1 MVFALHCPSFIF
13 DLAASRVA
21 SEFLESELG
30 LEAFSAKYSVAL
42 GELYSE
48 IDQDSLH
55 QAAEA
60 MMQFLAEIEAGEN
73 AVILL
78 TGYVHYRLYFEGPNR
93 PRKLKPMFGSIEDP
107 VKLKEWSH
115 EGAAKG
121 FRAYVFGL
129 RSNTVP
135 HAPVGWKLEDEES
148 VPHLAEL
155 AAQKLSMID
164 IL

>member
-1 MVFALHCPSFIF
+1 MST
-13 DLAASRVA
+13 SRVA
-21 SEFLESELG
+21 SEFLEGEIG
-30 LEAFSAKYSVAL
+30 LEAFSAKYAASL
-42 GELYSE
+42 GERYAE

-60 MMQFLAEIEAGEN
+60 MMQFLSEIEAGEN
-73 AVILL
+73 ATTLL
-78 TGYVHYRLYFEGPNR
+78 DGYVYNRLYFEGPNR
-93 PRKLKPMFGSIEDP
+93 PRKLKPMFGLIEDP
-107 VKLKEWSH
+107 VKVKEWSA

-135 HAPVGWKLEDEES
+135 HTPVGWKLEDEES
-148 VPHLAEL
+148 VPYMAEL
-155 AAQKLSMID
+155 AASKLSMID

>member
-1 MVFALHCPSFIF
+1 MHCPSFIF
-13 DLAASRVA
+13 DMSTGRVA
-21 SEFLESELG
+21 SEFLEGEFG
-30 LEAFSAKYSVAL
+30 LEAFSAKYAASL
-42 GELYSE
+42 GERYAE

-60 MMQFLAEIEAGEN
+60 MMQFLSEIEAGEN
-73 AVILL
+73 ATTLL
-78 TGYVHYRLYFEGPNR
+78 DGYVYNRLYFEGPNR

-107 VKLKEWSH
+107 TKLKEWSSD
-115 EGAAKG
+115 AAVKG

-135 HAPVGWKLEDEES
+135 HTPVGWKLEDEES
-148 VPHLAEL
+148 VPHMAEL
-155 AAQKLSMID
+155 AASKVSMID